1 MALEA
6 TRTGYRPL
14 MVFRRLLR
22 LSVPALIAFA
32 WRNRDEVLE
41 WAGFGL
47 RAIQAALP
55 GGESFDDVRTEA
67 RLRYA
72 LGMDKRTRRADGL
85 HVEVFDGIAL
95 LHGVVRPEVY
105 EVAPE
110 VAQAVGGVRMVD
122 NRLRP
127 AGRRGWRRG
136 ASTSTDVDVTPA
148 N

>member
-1 MALEA
+1 MAL
-6 TRTGYRPL
+6 
-14 MVFRRLLR
+14 RRLLR
-22 LSVPALIAFA
+22 LSLPALLAFA

-41 WAGFGL
+41 WAGFGV
-47 RAIQAALP
+47 RAVQAALP
-55 GGESFDDVRTEA
+55 GGESFEDVKTEA

-95 LHGVVRPEVY
+95 LHGVVRPEIY

-110 VAQAVGGVRMVD
+110 IAQSVQGVRLVD

-127 AGRRGWRRG
+127 TGRRGWRRSSRG
-136 ASTSTDVDVTPA
+136 DDVIDVTPA
-148 N
+148 S

>member
-1 MALEA
+1 MFGL
-6 TRTGYRPL
+6 
-14 MVFRRLLR
+14 RRLIR
-22 LSVPALIAFA
+22 LTMPALIAYV

-47 RAIQAALP
+47 RSFQAALP
-55 GGESFDDVRTEA
+55 GGESFDDVKTEA

-72 LGMDKRTRRADGL
+72 LGMDKRTRRAEGL

-95 LHGVVRPEVY
+95 LHGVVRPDVY
-105 EVAPE
+105 EIAPE
-110 VAQAVGGVRMVD
+110 IAQTVPGVRMVD

-136 ASTSTDVDVTPA
+136 GAASTGPGTDIDVTPV